1 MKKLSSLSIALS
13 NLSYKINRTL
23 SMLLLTSLCAAS
35 VFACVVLSYGLKNGI
50 NTIQKRLGADF
61 MIVPKG
67 AEQKMQS
74 VLISGEPNYFYM
86 EKEIAEKISQIEGVE
101 KVTSRFYLTSVSED
115 CCDFP
120 VQIVGFEPETDF
132 VISPWIEESFP
143 PDSKKFTEEFY
154 TEGCIVTGSNVLTQK
169 DGVRFFDK
177 THPVSGKLSKSGA
190 GIDNAVFV
198 SMNTLKEIY
207 DDAKGRGFGFISDG
221 KAGSK
226 VSAVFVRLSEGAKAD
241 STAVKITSRIPN
253 VSVVKRDAVFSEIS
267 SSLDFVFFIL
277 KILAVSVTLFTV
289 ISLAIISPLAV
300 SSRTAEF
307 SILRILGA
315 AHKKCAKILLYEALF
330 ISVAGGLSGIAL
342 ACLLVFPFCTAID
355 SALSVP
361 LVFPPPAILFLT
373 GCAVLLAV
381 IFAVLLSA
389 LKNIIA
395 VSKLEPYNTMKQG

>member
-50 NTIQKRLGADF
+50 NTIQKRLGADL

-115 CCDFP
+115 CCDFL

-154 TEGCIVTGSNVLTQK
+154 TEGCVVTGSNVLTQK
-169 DGVRFFDK
+169 DGVRFFGK

-207 DDAKGRGFGFISDG
+207 DDAKERGFGFISDG

-267 SSLDFVFFIL
+267 SSLDSVFFIL

-289 ISLAIISPLAV
+289 ISLAIIFPLAV
-300 SSRTAEF
+300 SSRIAEF

-389 LKNIIA
+389 LKSIIA
-395 VSKLEPYNTMKQG
+395 VSKLEPYSVMKQG

>member
-50 NTIQKRLGADF
+50 NTVQKRLGADL

-120 VQIVGFEPETDF
+120 VQIVGFEPDTDF

-143 PDSKKFTEEFY
+143 SDSKKFTEEFY
-154 TEGCIVTGSNVLTQK
+154 TEGCVVTESNVLTQK
-169 DGVRFFDK
+169 DGVRFFGK

-221 KAGSK
+221 NAGSK

-267 SSLDFVFFIL
+267 SSLDSVFFIL

-289 ISLAIISPLAV
+289 ISLAIIFPLAV
-300 SSRTAEF
+300 SSRIAEF

-342 ACLLVFPFCTAID
+342 ASLLVFPFCTAID

-389 LKNIIA
+389 LKSIIS
-395 VSKLEPYNTMKQG
+395 VSKLEPYSAMKQG

>member
-35 VFACVVLSYGLKNGI
+35 VFACVVLYFGLKNGI
-50 NTIQKRLGADF
+50 NTIQKRLGADL

-74 VLISGEPNYFYM
+74 VLIPGEPNYFYM

-154 TEGCIVTGSNVLTQK
+154 TEGCVVTGSNVLTQK
-169 DGVRFFDK
+169 DGVRFFGK

-267 SSLDFVFFIL
+267 SSLDSVFFIL

-315 AHKKCAKILLYEALF
+315 AHKKCAEILLYEALF

-389 LKNIIA
+389 LKSIIA

>member
-35 VFACVVLSYGLKNGI
+35 VFACVVLYFGLKNGI
-50 NTIQKRLGADF
+50 NTIQKRLGADL

-74 VLISGEPNYFYM
+74 VLIPGEPNYFYM

-154 TEGCIVTGSNVLTQK
+154 TEGCVVTGSNVLTQK

-253 VSVVKRDAVFSEIS
+253 VSVLKRDAVFSEIS
-267 SSLDFVFFIL
+267 SSLDSVFFIL

-289 ISLAIISPLAV
+289 ISLAIIFPLAV

-315 AHKKCAKILLYEALF
+315 AHKKCAEILLYEALF

-342 ACLLVFPFCTAID
+342 ASLLVFPFCTAID

-389 LKNIIA
+389 LKSIIA
-395 VSKLEPYNTMKQG
+395 VSKLEPYSAMKQG

>member
-35 VFACVVLSYGLKNGI
+35 VFACVVLYFGLKNGI
-50 NTIQKRLGADF
+50 NTIQKRLGADL

-74 VLISGEPNYFYM
+74 VLIPGEPNYFYM

-154 TEGCIVTGSNVLTQK
+154 TEGCVVTGSNVLTQK
-169 DGVRFFDK
+169 DGVRFFGK

-267 SSLDFVFFIL
+267 SSLDSVFFIL

-315 AHKKCAKILLYEALF
+315 AHKKCAEILLYEALF

-389 LKNIIA
+389 LKSIIA
-395 VSKLEPYNTMKQG
+395 VSKLEPYSTMKQG

>member
-35 VFACVVLSYGLKNGI
+35 VFACVVLYFGLKNGI
-50 NTIQKRLGADF
+50 NTIQKRLGADL

-74 VLISGEPNYFYM
+74 VLIPGEPNYFYM

-143 PDSKKFTEEFY
+143 PDSKKITEEFY
-154 TEGCIVTGSNVLTQK
+154 TEGCVVTGSNVLTQK
-169 DGVRFFDK
+169 DGVHFFGK

-207 DDAKGRGFGFISDG
+207 DDAKERGFGFISDG

-267 SSLDFVFFIL
+267 SSLDSVFFIL

-289 ISLAIISPLAV
+289 ISLAIIFPLAV
-300 SSRTAEF
+300 SSRIAEF

-389 LKNIIA
+389 LKSIIA

>member
-50 NTIQKRLGADF
+50 NTVQKRLGADL

-154 TEGCIVTGSNVLTQK
+154 TEGCVVTGSNVLTQK
-169 DGVRFFDK
+169 DGVRFFGK

-267 SSLDFVFFIL
+267 SSLDSVFFIL

-289 ISLAIISPLAV
+289 ISLAIIFPLAV
-300 SSRTAEF
+300 SSMIAEF

-389 LKNIIA
+389 LKSIIA
-395 VSKLEPYNTMKQG
+395 VSKLEPYSVMKQG

>member
-50 NTIQKRLGADF
+50 NTIQKRLGADL

-154 TEGCIVTGSNVLTQK
+154 TEGCVITGSNVLTQK
-169 DGVRFFDK
+169 DGVRFFGK
-177 THPVSGKLSKSGA
+177 THPVSGKLSKSVA

-267 SSLDFVFFIL
+267 SSLDSVFFIL

-289 ISLAIISPLAV
+289 ISLAIIFPLAV
-300 SSRTAEF
+300 SSRIAEF

-315 AHKKCAKILLYEALF
+315 AHKQCAKILLYEALF

-389 LKNIIA
+389 LKSIIA
-395 VSKLEPYNTMKQG
+395 VSKLEPYSTMKQG

>member
-361 LVFPPPAILFLT
+361 LVFPLPAILFLT

-389 LKNIIA
+389 LKSIIA
-395 VSKLEPYNTMKQG
+395 VSKLEPYSAMKQG

>member
-35 VFACVVLSYGLKNGI
+35 VFACVVLYFGLKNGI
-50 NTIQKRLGADF
+50 NTIQKRLGADL

-74 VLISGEPNYFYM
+74 VLIPGEPNYFYM

-154 TEGCIVTGSNVLTQK
+154 TEGCVVTGSNVLTQK

-253 VSVVKRDAVFSEIS
+253 VSVLKRDAVFSEIS
-267 SSLDFVFFIL
+267 SSLDSVFFIL

-289 ISLAIISPLAV
+289 ISLAIIFPLAV

-315 AHKKCAKILLYEALF
+315 AHKKCAEILLYEALF

-389 LKNIIA
+389 LKSIIA

>member
-50 NTIQKRLGADF
+50 NTIQKRLGADL

-120 VQIVGFEPETDF
+120 VQIVGFELETDF

-154 TEGCIVTGSNVLTQK
+154 TEGCVVTGSNVLTQK
-169 DGVRFFDK
+169 DGVRFFGK

-198 SMNTLKEIY
+198 SMNTLKEFMTMQK
-207 DDAKGRGFGFISDG
+207 DA
-221 KAGSK
+221 
-226 VSAVFVRLSEGAKAD
+226 
-241 STAVKITSRIPN
+241 
-253 VSVVKRDAVFSEIS
+253 
-267 SSLDFVFFIL
+267 
-277 KILAVSVTLFTV
+277 
-289 ISLAIISPLAV
+289 
-300 SSRTAEF
+300 
-307 SILRILGA
+307 
-315 AHKKCAKILLYEALF
+315 AL
-330 ISVAGGLSGIAL
+330 V
-342 ACLLVFPFCTAID
+342 
-355 SALSVP
+355 
-361 LVFPPPAILFLT
+361 LFLMAT
-373 GCAVLLAV
+373 LVQKSV
-381 IFAVLLSA
+381 QFLSDFQKGQRQTA
-389 LKNIIA
+389 
-395 VSKLEPYNTMKQG
+395 PQ

>member
-50 NTIQKRLGADF
+50 NTIQKRLGADL

-74 VLISGEPNYFYM
+74 VLISGEPNYFYT

-143 PDSKKFTEEFY
+143 PDSKKITEEFY
-154 TEGCIVTGSNVLTQK
+154 TEGCVVTGSNVLTQK
-169 DGVRFFDK
+169 DGVRFFGK

-267 SSLDFVFFIL
+267 SSLDSVFFIL

-289 ISLAIISPLAV
+289 ISLAIIFPLAV

-307 SILRILGA
+307 SILSILGA
-315 AHKKCAKILLYEALF
+315 AHKKCAEILLYEALF

-342 ACLLVFPFCTAID
+342 ASLLVFPFCTAID

-389 LKNIIA
+389 LKSIIA
-395 VSKLEPYNTMKQG
+395 VSKLEPYSVMKQG

>member
-50 NTIQKRLGADF
+50 NTIQKRLGADL

-74 VLISGEPNYFYM
+74 VLISGEPNYFYI
-86 EKEIAEKISQIEGVE
+86 EKEIAEKINQIEGVE

-154 TEGCIVTGSNVLTQK
+154 TEGCVVTGSNVLTQK
-169 DGVRFFDK
+169 DGVRFFGK
-177 THPVSGKLSKSGA
+177 THPVSDKLSKSGA

-207 DDAKGRGFGFISDG
+207 DDAKERGFGFISDG

-267 SSLDFVFFIL
+267 SSLDSVFFIL

-289 ISLAIISPLAV
+289 ISLAIIFPLAV

-389 LKNIIA
+389 LKSIIA
-395 VSKLEPYNTMKQG
+395 VSKLEPYSAMKQG

>member
-35 VFACVVLSYGLKNGI
+35 VFACVVLYFGLKNGI
-50 NTIQKRLGADF
+50 NTIQKRLGADL

-154 TEGCIVTGSNVLTQK
+154 TEGCVVTGSNVLTQK
-169 DGVRFFDK
+169 DGVRFFGK

-267 SSLDFVFFIL
+267 SSLDSVFFIL

-289 ISLAIISPLAV
+289 ISLAIIFPLAV

-315 AHKKCAKILLYEALF
+315 AHKKCAEILLYEALF
-330 ISVAGGLSGIAL
+330 ISVAGELSGIAL

-389 LKNIIA
+389 LKSIIA
-395 VSKLEPYNTMKQG
+395 VSKLEPYSVMKQG

>member
-35 VFACVVLSYGLKNGI
+35 VFACVVLYFGLKNGI
-50 NTIQKRLGADF
+50 NTIQKRLGADL

-74 VLISGEPNYFYM
+74 VLIPGEPNYFYM

-154 TEGCIVTGSNVLTQK
+154 TEGCVVTGSNVLTQK

-253 VSVVKRDAVFSEIS
+253 VSVLKRDAVFSEIS
-267 SSLDFVFFIL
+267 SSLDSVFFIL

-289 ISLAIISPLAV
+289 ISLAIIFPLAV

-389 LKNIIA
+389 LKSIIA
-395 VSKLEPYNTMKQG
+395 VSKLEPYSAMKQG

>member
-23 SMLLLTSLCAAS
+23 SILLLTSLCAAS

-50 NTIQKRLGADF
+50 NTVQKRLGADL

-143 PDSKKFTEEFY
+143 PDSKKITEEFY
-154 TEGCIVTGSNVLTQK
+154 TEGCVVIGSNVLTQK
-169 DGVRFFDK
+169 DGVRFFGK

-267 SSLDFVFFIL
+267 SSLDSVFFIL

-289 ISLAIISPLAV
+289 ISLAIIFPLAV
-300 SSRTAEF
+300 SSRIAEF

-389 LKNIIA
+389 LKSIIA
-395 VSKLEPYNTMKQG
+395 VSKFEPYSAMKQG